1 MMSLPYLNVF
11 LAVYA
16 FCWGAIWGSF
26 LNVVIYRLPRGQS
39 LSNPPSR
46 CPVCQTKI
54 RAYDNI
60 PIVSWLVLGAKCR
73 ACATPIPPRYPGV
86 ELLTALLSLAL
97 WLQVY
102 WVAGQ
107 SEPLQVVAVQFLA
120 HFFFMTALVSIAF
133 IDLDLTIIP
142 HRLTFPA
149 MAWGLLCAVI
159 TPKTGAFVGY
169 FPVVDW
175 VDSSIGLL
183 VGGGVIVAIFL
194 GYKLLT
200 GKEGMGL
207 GDATL
212 LGAIGANLGWQSL
225 LFVLMF
231 SSMQA
236 IVAALSIEGIE
247 RVTGRQLLLR
257 GVWKD
262 EFWDAHPLNQ
272 PPQGHEQTR
281 VSEESVSDDA
291 PAPGESAPAAL
302 AAAEPAMV
310 DEEEEHF
317 LKKGL
322 PYGPFLALAALEYIF
337 FGGWFSDWMM
347 GGATLW

>member
-1 MMSLPYLNVF
+1 MMNLPYLNVF

-26 LNVVIYRLPRGQS
+26 LNVVVYRLPRGQS

-46 CPVCQTKI
+46 CPVCQTRI

-60 PIVSWLVLGAKCR
+60 PIVSWLVLAAKCR
-73 ACATPIPPRYPGV
+73 ACGTPIPVRYPGV
-86 ELLTALLSLAL
+86 ELLTGLLSLAL
-97 WLQVY
+97 WMQVY

-107 SEPLQVVAVQFLA
+107 SEPLQVVALQFLA

-159 TPKTGAFVGY
+159 TPKTGAFIGY
-169 FPVVDW
+169 FPVVDI
-175 VDSSIGLL
+175 VDSSVGLL
-183 VGGGVIVAIFL
+183 IGGGVIVAIFF
-194 GYKLLT
+194 GYKVLT

-236 IVAALSIEGIE
+236 IVVALSIEGVE

-272 PPQGHEQTR
+272 PADGEAATTSPPDSG
-281 VSEESVSDDA
+281 SVLETPSVA
-291 PAPGESAPAAL
+291 GESESTVGGEAP
-302 AAAEPAMV
+302 EV
-310 DEEEEHF
+310 DEEEENF

-337 FGGWFSDWMM
+337 LGRWFNDWMM
-347 GGATLW
+347 GGSGVW

>member
-1 MMSLPYLNVF
+1 MMNVPYLNVF

-46 CPVCQTKI
+46 CPVCQTRI

-60 PIVSWLVLGAKCR
+60 PIVSWLVLGAECR
-73 ACATPIPPRYPGV
+73 ACGTPIPARYPGV

-107 SEPLQVVAVQFLA
+107 SEPLQVVALQFLA
-120 HFFFMTALVSIAF
+120 HFFFMTVLVSIAF

-149 MAWGLLCAVI
+149 MAWGLLCALI

-236 IVAALSIEGIE
+236 IVVALSVEGIE
-247 RVTGRQLLLR
+247 RITGRQLLLR

-272 PPQGHEQTR
+272 
-281 VSEESVSDDA
+281 SDG
-291 PAPGESAPAAL
+291 PAGSADRDSESASNEGPL
-302 AAAEPAMV
+302 AVEPAV
-310 DEEEEHF
+310 APDASRLLAELDEEEENF

-337 FGGWFSDWMM
+337 LGRWFSDWMM
-347 GGATLW
+347 GGAALW